1 MRKKKPAT
9 LQPMA
14 TWTTVEISQLVEP
27 GLEDLAKLQAEQAEI
42 DVAKVRVRNVSA
54 GHGTGAPEPA
64 GQ

>member
-1 MRKKKPAT
+1 
-9 LQPMA
+9 MA